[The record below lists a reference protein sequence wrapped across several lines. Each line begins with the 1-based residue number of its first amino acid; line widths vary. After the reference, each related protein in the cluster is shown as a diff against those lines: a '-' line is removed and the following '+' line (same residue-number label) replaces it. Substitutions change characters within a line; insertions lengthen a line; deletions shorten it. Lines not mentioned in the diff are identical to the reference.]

1 MAAEKKK
8 KIKKNIKKSFY
19 EISAPLTSTRI
30 ELYASSPEELDG
42 KTIKI
47 DLTKS
52 LRGKSFELKLRIKNK
67 DNSLVAEP
75 ESLILVMSYVRKIM
89 RKGSDYVEDSFAT
102 SCRDAS
108 VQIKPL
114 LVTRRRV
121 SRAILKAL
129 RDSTRK
135 QLESHLKTRSTKE
148 IFSEIITNKLQ
159 KQLSLKL
166 KKIYPLALC
175 EIRSFEILNQ
185 KQIEQKPS
193 EEKTTEEL

>member
-89 RKGSDYVEDSFAT
+89 RKGSDYVEDS
-102 SCRDAS
+102 
-108 VQIKPL
+108 
-114 LVTRRRV
+114 
-121 SRAILKAL
+121 
-129 RDSTRK
+129 
-135 QLESHLKTRSTKE
+135 
-148 IFSEIITNKLQ
+148 
-159 KQLSLKL
+159 
-166 KKIYPLALC
+166 
-175 EIRSFEILNQ
+175 
-185 KQIEQKPS
+185 
-193 EEKTTEEL
+193 